1 MAHLLMIESWV
12 GGTGRIL
19 PPTVTRLGHRYT
31 FVTRK
36 RAHYLDK
43 DAGRIHPVIE
53 HADHVL
59 TAETNDT
66 AALVRFL
73 GQQHEILRFDGVLTI
88 CDYYVDTVAE
98 VARALRLPQS
108 FPAGVAR
115 VRRKHLV
122 REALQ
127 QGGLPNPRF
136 EVTRSW
142 HETREAAS
150 RVGYPLVLKP
160 SDLASSAFVRLVQ
173 DETQLREAFEAL
185 ERFPQNFRQ
194 QEREPLWLLEEFMG
208 GEEVSVEACTFRGD
222 TTIVGITDKSLTGH
236 PYFIED
242 GHMFPAALDADTTRA
257 VHELVRDALEAV
269 GFDHGI
275 SHTEVKLTPQGPRIV
290 EINPRLGGNYIA
302 ELVERATGI
311 DLLAAQVDL
320 ALGRL
325 PDLARKPTGV
335 ASAAI
340 KFVVPPRGGRLEAMP
355 GRETL
360 RNAAHVVRWDLE
372 DATGKDI
379 APPVDN
385 ACYLGHVVAV
395 DPNGLDARR
404 HAEQAVGHIGFSF
417 ASPGSGSPAPA
428 AVECNTV
435 AELVEQVLAGRLGPD
450 PASLVIAG
458 SFWVRQATRFP
469 GTEQRYSNHYLL
481 LRVQAAFGACCIE
494 RDQLDPGVADE
505 LAGHSVAALL
515 NDPRLPVRIAALDA
529 YLAVARPHREARE
542 ATAVTLPRG
551 TPLERALARDD
562 AIASLLDVNPGQV
575 VGLIGVVDPLVAAI
589 RQRGAVCMPCDFNKQ
604 RTHEGLA
611 VVQDMQALLERA
623 DAIVATGMTLS
634 NGSFDKIVEAARRRG
649 IPLVI
654 YGQTG
659 SAVAPCFLGRGVHAV
674 SAEPF
679 PFSQFS
685 AEPSTLYLY
694 SSAASSR

>member
-12 GGTGRIL
+12 GGSGRIL
-19 PPTVTRLGHRYT
+19 PPTITRLGHRYT
-31 FVTRK
+31 FVTRS

-43 DAGRIHPVIE
+43 GTGRIHPVIE

-66 AALVRFL
+66 EALVRLL
-73 GQQHEILRFDGVLTI
+73 GRQHEILRFDGVLTI

-122 REALQ
+122 REALRQ
-127 QGGLPNPRF
+127 AGLPNPRF
-136 EVTRSW
+136 EIARSW
-142 HETREAAS
+142 SETREAAS
-150 RVGYPLVLKP
+150 RTGYPLVLKP

-185 ERFPQNFRQ
+185 EGFPQNFRQ
-194 QEREPLWLLEEFMG
+194 QEREPLWLLEEFMSG
-208 GEEVSVEACTFRGD
+208 DEVSVEACTFRGD

-257 VHELVRDALEAV
+257 VHVLVHGALAAV

-302 ELVERATGI
+302 ELVEHTTGI

-320 ALGRL
+320 ALGRR

-340 KFVVPPRGGRLEAMP
+340 KFVVPPRGGRLEAMT
-355 GRETL
+355 GRDTL
-360 RNAAHVVRWDLE
+360 RGAAHVVRWDLE
-372 DATGKDI
+372 DATGRDI
-379 APPVDN
+379 AAPVDN

-395 DPNGLDARR
+395 DPNGLHARR
-404 HAEQAVGHIGFSF
+404 HAEEAVGRIGFSF
-417 ASPGSGSPAPA
+417 ASHAGKSVPVP
-428 AVECNTV
+428 VECNTV
-435 AELVEQVLAGRLGPD
+435 AQLVEQVLGGRLGPD
-450 PASLVIAG
+450 PASLLVAG

-481 LRVQAAFGACCIE
+481 LRVQDAFGACCIE
-494 RDQLDPGVADE
+494 RDQLDAGVADE
-505 LAGHSVAALL
+505 LAGHSIAALL
-515 NDPRLPVRIAALDA
+515 NDARLPVRIAALDA
-529 YLAVARPHREARE
+529 YLAVVRPHREAHE
-542 ATAVTLPRG
+542 ATDVTLPRG
-551 TPLERALARDD
+551 TPLERALARDE
-562 AIASLLDVNPGQV
+562 AIASLLDVKPGQV
-575 VGLIGVVDPLVAAI
+575 VGLVGVVDPLVAAI
-589 RQRGAVCMPCDFNKQ
+589 QQRGAVCMPCDFNKQ

-611 VVQDMQALLERA
+611 VVQDMQELLDRA

-659 SAVAPCFLGRGVHAV
+659 SAIAPCFLGRGVHAV

-694 SSAASSR
+694 AAAASPR